1 MHRAARRIAVVIA
14 LALPVSVVAC
24 TQTKTSESRVPYVD
38 DATITTKVRTAILQ
52 DSLLKVMQIE
62 VETYKSTVQLSGFV
76 DTPEMIVRA
85 GEIARQ
91 VNGVLAVQNNLMVK

>member
-24 TQTKTSESRVPYVD
+24 TQTTTSESRGPYVD
-38 DATITTKVRTAILQ
+38 DATITSKVEAAISR
-52 DSLLKVMQIE
+52 DSLLKVMRIE

-76 DTPEMIVRA
+76 ATPEMIVRA

-91 VNGVLAVQNNLMVK
+91 VSGVSAVQNNLMVK